1 MPPRTSRTFRTLARV
16 GYVVL
21 GVVHIIIG
29 AIAVS
34 VAIGSGGGEADQS
47 GAMQQ
52 ISRVAFGT
60 VVLWLIV
67 LGLAALGIWQVVE
80 AFLERDPDAKKKW
93 GRRIKEVGTALAY
106 FAIARHGAR
115 LRPRRQRPTRSQ
127 STQSLSAQLLAT
139 PGGIVLLVLL
149 GLGVLGIGVAFVVR
163 GIRRDFEEQLSL
175 PGGKVADG
183 IRTLGVVGYVAKG
196 FAIGVVGILFV
207 VAAVTPTTLRKPAGS
222 TPREEPRRPA
232 VRRHPLRRC
241 QASAATTSRDR
252 HLRALAASPRSHSS
266 TTPSATPRP
275 AITIFGTPISSAS
288 PNFTPGDTFGRSS

>member
-1 MPPRTSRTFRTLARV
+1 MVCLLRAGSGRKGARAGCLRGYAVPMNPETLKSTASAAQHSRTFRTLARV

-21 GVVHIIIG
+21 GIVHIIIG

-52 ISRVAFGT
+52 ISRVPFGT

-67 LGLAALGIWQVVE
+67 LGLAALGVWQVVE

-93 GRRIKEVGTALAY
+93 GRRIKEVGTAVAY
-106 FAIARHGAR
+106 FAIGATA
-115 LRPRRQRPTRSQ
+115 LVYALGGSSDSSE

-149 GLGVLGIGVAFVVR
+149 GLGVLAIGVAFVVR
-163 GIRRDFEEQLSL
+163 GIRRDFEKQLSL
-175 PGGKVADG
+175 PGGKLADG

-207 VAAVTPTTLRKPAGS
+207 VAAFTHDPEKAGG
-222 TPREEPRRPA
+222 
-232 VRRHPLRRC
+232 LD
-241 QASAATTSRDR
+241 AALKSLAD
-252 HLRALAASPRSHSS
+252 LPFGQIILWVVGAGLVVYGVYCFARARYARL
-266 TTPSATPRP
+266 
-275 AITIFGTPISSAS
+275 
-288 PNFTPGDTFGRSS
+288 